1 MKYIYVFLIF
11 TSCSLLEEEVVEQ
24 FCIDPFN
31 PNEEGYFDI
40 ECPDNYSICYGED
53 CYVNLYT
60 DFEKDENGYY
70 NIPVN
75 HNGRFN
81 IHIETPSLKPYCQY
95 NGVTVIKSKFDSN
108 TYYEIESGLSF
119 TLPLYNPFQSLYTQG
134 GNPIKLRDT
143 IVTLDYFQGTIQ
155 GIVQETSIYH
165 DVKDK
170 MECYGWDEPFSGPTP
185 LVTGDCKMYSKRIV
199 GPIPNLFK
207 GDTIKIYSQTYF
219 DCGNF
224 SEQKRDSL
232 SVIII

>member
-1 MKYIYVFLIF
+1 MKYIYVFLIL
-11 TSCSLLEEEVVEQ
+11 TSCSLLEEEVIEQ
-24 FCIDPFN
+24 FCVDPFN

-53 CYVNLYT
+53 CYINLYT
-60 DFEKDENGYY
+60 DFDIDENGYY
-70 NIPVN
+70 KIPVN

-108 TYYEIESGLSF
+108 TFYEIESGLSF

-185 LVTGDCKMYSKRIV
+185 G
-199 GPIPNLFK
+199 
-207 GDTIKIYSQTYF
+207 
-219 DCGNF
+219 
-224 SEQKRDSL
+224 
-232 SVIII
+232 

>member
-1 MKYIYVFLIF
+1 M
-11 TSCSLLEEEVVEQ
+11 
-24 FCIDPFN
+24 
-31 PNEEGYFDI
+31 
-40 ECPDNYSICYGED
+40 
-53 CYVNLYT
+53 
-60 DFEKDENGYY
+60 DENGYY
-70 NIPVN
+70 KIPVVD
-75 HNGRFN
+75 NGRFN
-81 IHIETPSLKPYCQY
+81 VHIESSAVKQDCQY
-95 NGVTVIKSKFDSN
+95 NGVSVISSSFDSN
-108 TYYEIESGLSF
+108 TFYEIESGLSF

-134 GNPIKLRDT
+134 GNPIKLKDT